1 MVRVLVLLFLALTMF
16 FQDSPVWGE
25 QVDRIVAIVNDEIIT
40 LSELEIFRKA
50 FYPETPSGDDWL
62 SRELD
67 LVKVQQKALNALIN
81 DKLIE
86 QEAERQQI
94 TISDEQI
101 EQTVDSVKQEQ
112 GLTQDQLEI
121 MLKTQGLTYE
131 KYKTELEKTLKR
143 TKMVKR
149 AVKSNVEINDENL
162 ERYYRTHI
170 QGYMADP
177 SIRISHI
184 LLPLSPNPTSQQE
197 DDVLSLAQE
206 IKRRA
211 DRGEA
216 FATLAQEY
224 AGRMPEIRTSDLGYF
239 KKGEM
244 IPALEEEAFGLE
256 VDEVGEP
263 VRTPQGIVLIRVT
276 DRKASQPI
284 PLEKIRERVEVDYY
298 TSEVERRYQAWIDK
312 LREKAV
318 IEVKL

>member
-1 MVRVLVLLFLALTMF
+1 MVRVLVPVLLALTLF
-16 FQDSPVWGE
+16 FHAFPVWGE

-40 LSELEIFRKA
+40 LSELEGFRKA
-50 FYPETPSGDDWL
+50 FFPHTSSGGDWL

-67 LVKVQQKALNALIN
+67 LVKVQEKALNALIN

-101 EQTVDSVKQEQ
+101 QETVDSVKQDQ

-121 MLKTQGLTYE
+121 MLKAQGLTYE

-149 AVKSNVEINDENL
+149 AVKSDVEITDENL
-162 ERYYRTHI
+162 EHYYRTHI
-170 QGYMADP
+170 QVYMAD
-177 SIRISHI
+177 SSVRVSHI
-184 LLPLSPNPTSQQE
+184 LLPLSSNPTSQQE
-197 DDVLSLAQE
+197 NDVRFLAQE
-206 IKRRA
+206 IKGRA
-211 DRGEA
+211 DTGES
-216 FATLAQEY
+216 FAALAQEY
-224 AGRMPEIRTSDLGYF
+224 AGRMPEMRAGDLGYF

-244 IPALEEEAFGLE
+244 IPALEEEAFALE
-256 VDEVGEP
+256 VHEVGGP
-263 VRTPQGIVLIRVT
+263 VRTPQGMVLIRVT

-284 PLEKIRERVEVDYY
+284 PLEKIRKRVEADYY
-298 TSEVERRYQAWIDK
+298 ASEVERRYQEWIDK